1 MPDKR
6 RKYQL
11 IGLAMIFIMF
21 FSTIGFAALSSVKNI
36 GLENEPT
43 QTSEQKTIERHTI
56 RPLTDQEKSAL
67 LQNGVTIFE
76 FLHTKDCAKCAEY
89 RPVLE
94 AFSTKYPNIV
104 LVDADSDKDLLQV
117 TGKSTK
123 QIVDVTEKSL
133 LDAFCDVAF
142 VQPKDC
148 ILKNF

>member
-1 MPDKR
+1 MHDKR

-21 FSTIGFAALSSVKNI
+21 FSTIGFAALSSVNL
-36 GLENEPT
+36 GLETEPT
-43 QTSEQKTIERHTI
+43 KTSEQKTIERHTI
-56 RPLTDQEKSAL
+56 RPLTDQEKAAL

-76 FLHTKDCAKCAEY
+76 FLHTKECTKCAEY

-94 AFSTKYPNIV
+94 AFSTKYPNTV

-117 TGKSTK
+117 TGRSTK
-123 QIVDVTEKSL
+123 QIADVTEKSL